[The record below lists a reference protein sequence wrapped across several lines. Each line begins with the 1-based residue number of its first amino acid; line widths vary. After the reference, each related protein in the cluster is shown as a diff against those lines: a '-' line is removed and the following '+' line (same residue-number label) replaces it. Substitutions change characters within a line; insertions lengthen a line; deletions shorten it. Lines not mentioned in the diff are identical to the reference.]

1 MTNTGVR
8 TMASEGKRIAAVTG
22 AGDGIG
28 RTIALTLAAAGMS
41 VAVSDI
47 DNSSAEKVAAE
58 IEAFHGEAFSV
69 KLDVTRK
76 TDAEAAVAAV
86 VSRWGR
92 LDVWCNN
99 AGVSSMNRLLDLSEE
114 EWDTNMDV
122 NAKGVF
128 LCSQA
133 AARVMATQPMDSG
146 QSIRGKII
154 NIASMAGKRGN
165 APYLSHYVASKFA
178 VVGLTQAMAGELAE
192 HGITVNAVCPGYV
205 RTSMQEREISWEAE
219 LRGVKHEKIERL
231 YVDDTPLARLQTPD
245 DVAKVVLFLSS
256 SSADFIT
263 GESINVNGGAWMD

>member
-1 MTNTGVR
+1 MV
-8 TMASEGKRIAAVTG
+8 SDGKRIAAVTG

-47 DNSSAEKVAAE
+47 DKSRAEKVAAE
-58 IEAFHGEAFSV
+58 IEAFRGEAFSV

-76 TDAEAAVAAV
+76 TDAEAAVEAI

-114 EWDTNMDV
+114 DWDTNMDI

-133 AARVMATQPMDSG
+133 AARVMATQPLDSG
-146 QSIRGKII
+146 QSLRGKII

-165 APYLSHYVASKFA
+165 APFLSHYVASKFA

-192 HGITVNAVCPGYV
+192 HAITVNAVCPGYV
-205 RTSMQEREISWEAE
+205 RTAMQEREVAWEAK
-219 LRGVKHEKIERL
+219 LRGLKAEEIQRL
-231 YVDDTPLARLQTPD
+231 YVDDTPLARLQTPE
-245 DVAKVVLFLSS
+245 DVARVVLFLSS

-263 GESINVNGGAWMD
+263 GESINVNGGVWMD

>member
-1 MTNTGVR
+1 MGDP
-8 TMASEGKRIAAVTG
+8 TMASDRKRIAAVTG

-28 RTIALTLAAAGMS
+28 RTIALSLAAAGMS

-47 DNSSAEKVAAE
+47 DKSSAEKVVAE
-58 IEAFHGEAFSV
+58 IEVSHGEAFSL
-69 KLDVTRK
+69 KLDVTIK
-76 TDAEAAVAAV
+76 TDAEAAVETI

-99 AGVSSMNRLLDLSEE
+99 AGVSSMNRLLDLSEK
-114 EWDTNMDV
+114 EWDTNMDI

-133 AARVMATQPMDSG
+133 AAKVMSTQPMDSG

-165 APYLSHYVASKFA
+165 VPYLSHYVASKFA

-192 HGITVNAVCPGYV
+192 DAITVNAVCPGYV
-205 RTSMQEREISWEAE
+205 RTAMQEREVAWEAK
-219 LRGVKHEKIERL
+219 LRGLKAEEIQRL
-231 YVDDTPLARLQTPD
+231 YVDDTPLARLQTPE
-245 DVAKVVLFLSS
+245 DVAKVVVFLSS
-256 SSADFIT
+256 SSSDFIT